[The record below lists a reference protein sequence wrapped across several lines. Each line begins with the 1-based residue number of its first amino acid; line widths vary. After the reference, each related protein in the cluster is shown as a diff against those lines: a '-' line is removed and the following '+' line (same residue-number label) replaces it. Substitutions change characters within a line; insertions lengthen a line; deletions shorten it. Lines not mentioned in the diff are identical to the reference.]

1 MTMQGWRVLKS
12 EQGVALILI
21 TAVFSSL
28 FILIGVSLN
37 RGGSEYFLTT
47 RSYLNDVAFNLAE
60 AGVEKALYE
69 LSKSESN
76 YQGETETLLGN
87 GTFSVI
93 LKPLDSAGQV
103 EILSTGTV
111 QGARFLKV
119 EKKIRVVVQIE
130 DKDSTR
136 KVTIRA
142 RYLVS

>member
-1 MTMQGWRVLKS
+1 MQGWRVLKS

>member
-37 RGGSEYFLTT
+37 RGSSEYFLTT

-87 GTFSVI
+87 GTFSVS

-111 QGARFLKV
+111 EGARFLKV

-130 DKDSTR
+130 DTDSTR